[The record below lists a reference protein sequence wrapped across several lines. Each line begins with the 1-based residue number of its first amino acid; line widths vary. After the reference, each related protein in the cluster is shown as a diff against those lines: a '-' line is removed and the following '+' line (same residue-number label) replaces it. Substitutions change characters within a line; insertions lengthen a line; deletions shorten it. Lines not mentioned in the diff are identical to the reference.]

1 MPRPKFKPTE
11 EQRKL
16 VKTLSAIDLRQDHI
30 CTMVGL
36 RSPKTLRKCFS
47 RELSQGLAEATAM
60 VARTAYE
67 MAMSG
72 DYTPMMLFWLKCH
85 APCNET
91 SDTQQEETVTYK
103 TPRLIFEKPKAKRE
117 ELDAAA

>member
-11 EQRKL
+11 EQRRL

-30 CTMVGL
+30 CMMLGL
-36 RSPKTLRKCFS
+36 RSPKTLRKCFP

-67 MAMSG
+67 MAISD
-72 DYTPMMLFWLKCH
+72 DYPAMMFFWLKCH
-85 APCNET
+85 APRNEAFN
-91 SDTQQEETVTYK
+91 TQQEETVTYK
-103 TPRLIFEKPKAKRE
+103 TPRLIFEKPKAKQE